1 MTHFAIPE
9 DGFPDLDDASAFL
22 EGDPVSS
29 LRDMLLTDGIKSLG
43 LALVPQEFSFG
54 LVIFAM
60 AAGVDAGEWWSR

>member
-9 DGFPDLDDASAFL
+9 DDFPDSDDESTFL
-22 EGDPVSS
+22 ESDPVSS
-29 LRDMLLTDGIKSLG
+29 LRDMLLTDGIKPLG

>member
-9 DGFPDLDDASAFL
+9 DDFPSLDDDLSFL
-22 EGDPVSS
+22 EGDPVSG
-29 LRDMLLTDGIKSLG
+29 LRDMLLADGIKPLG
-43 LALVPQEFSFG
+43 LALIPQEFTFG